1 VAGAAVSGA
10 LPRALQT
17 GPLRFEAAG
26 VPYAGALRLVDV
38 DEDSGVVG
46 AHAQARATRGWAGV
60 AADITARPG
69 GLDADVR
76 LSGDATDEAGDA
88 LVEAVRA
95 RLEAAGAPLSPADDP
110 AWRRKLAVR
119 AALAVGV
126 GVAAGLAGAA
136 WDRRRR
142 T

>member
-1 VAGAAVSGA
+1 VARAAVSDP
-10 LPRALQT
+10 LPRGVRT
-17 GPLRFEAAG
+17 GPLRFAAAG
-26 VPYAGALRLVDV
+26 VPYTGAVRLVDI
-38 DEDSGVVG
+38 DEDSGLVG

-60 AADITARPG
+60 AADITARRG

-76 LSGDATDEAGDA
+76 LSGDATDEAGEA
-88 LVEAVRA
+88 LVAAVRS
-95 RLEAAGAPLSPADDP
+95 RLEAAGAPLSLADDP

-136 WDRRRR
+136 WERRRR
-142 T
+142 A